1 MSRIWGVVLAAG
13 ALAAVLGPGA
23 LRGTAAADDTPVFD
37 TSEWRTN
44 FSIHS
49 ASLAEIMSGG
59 PRKDGIPAIDRPA
72 FETPKTAA
80 AWLGPR
86 EPVIL
91 FAQGDDV
98 RAYPLQILIWH
109 EIVNDAVGGIP
120 VVVTFCPL
128 CNTAIAFDRRAGGR
142 TLDFGTTGKLRFSD
156 LIMYDRQTESWW
168 QQVTGEAIVGDL
180 TGTRLRPLPAQII
193 SWETFAATFPD
204 GKVLS
209 RATGYQRAYGRN
221 PYVGYDNIDSSPF
234 LYTGPTD
241 PRLRP
246 MERVVTVTLDSEDVA
261 YPLSVLENL
270 RVVNDAVGGT
280 AIVVL
285 FEKGVASALD
295 RADIAASRDVGTS
308 AVFERTVNGHVLTFH
323 STGDRITDV
332 QTGSTWTIL
341 GTALAGPLRG
351 THLTRIV
358 SGQHFWFAWAVF
370 KPHTRIYHL

>member
-1 MSRIWGVVLAAG
+1 MLIAG
-13 ALAAVLGPGA
+13 ALAAVLGPAAPRGLAGA
-23 LRGTAAADDTPVFD
+23 GDTPSFD

-44 FSIHS
+44 FSIRGV
-49 ASLAEIMSGG
+49 SLTEITSGG
-59 PRKDGIPAIDRPA
+59 PRKDGIPAIDKPVFERP
-72 FETPKTAA
+72 KAA
-80 AWLGPR
+80 SAWLGPR

-91 FAQGDDV
+91 VAQGDDV

-120 VVVTFCPL
+120 VAITFCPL

-168 QQVTGEAIVGDL
+168 QQVIGEAIVGDL

-193 SWETFAATFPD
+193 SWETFAATFPQ

-234 LYTGPTD
+234 LYTGPRD

-246 MERVVTVTLDSEDVA
+246 MERVVTVTIGSEDAA
-261 YPLSVLENL
+261 YPLSVLGTL
-270 RVVNDAVGGT
+270 RVINDALGGT

-308 AVFERTVNGHVLTFH
+308 AVFNRTVNGHVLTFH
-323 STGDRITDV
+323 SAGDRITDA

-341 GTALAGPLRG
+341 GTAVAGPLRG
-351 THLTRIV
+351 TQLTRIV
-358 SGQHFWFAWAVF
+358 SGQYFWFAWAAF
-370 KPHTRIYHL
+370 KPHTRIYHP